1 MVTTKQKSVVDTQ
14 KVKRKELKQTTI
26 ESHQIMKE
34 EDRKE
39 RNELQNRQKMINK
52 MAVVKSYLSK
62 ITLNYF
68 LYTTNYWMKKLRR
81 QSHLQDY
88 QKE

>member
-1 MVTTKQKSVVDTQ
+1 MTLKEHIWLQIADGISQ
-14 KVKRKELKQTTI
+14 IKRRSL
-26 ESHQIMKE
+26 
-34 EDRKE
+34 RWKE